1 MYHII
6 NGLLKLKSLLPFS
19 ILYVLSDFTY
29 LIVYYLIG
37 YRKNVVRENLK
48 RSFPGKTDRELLAR
62 EKKFYHHLC
71 DLLFESMKMATISK
85 EEMSRRMKILNYEPL
100 LKHYD
105 ENKSV
110 LLITSHYGNWEW
122 TSSFS
127 MYLPAD
133 KPMYQVYK
141 QQKNKLFDRLIYNLR
156 IRFGSVNV
164 EVNELF
170 DVLSSLKQQG
180 KMGMIGLISDQSPSR
195 KGIKYQSQFLN
206 QRTPVI
212 TGTEIIA
219 KKYDFPVYFVQIR
232 RVKRGYYTCN
242 PVPICLHPQESG
254 KFEITEKY
262 IRLLEQE
269 IMAEPAYWLWSHR
282 RWKFA
287 DK

>member
-19 ILYVLSDFTY
+19 ILYVLSDFIY

-48 RSFPGKTDRELLAR
+48 RSFPGKTDRELLAT

>member
-48 RSFPGKTDRELLAR
+48 RSFPDKTDRELLAT

-164 EVNELF
+164 EVSELF

>member
-48 RSFPGKTDRELLAR
+48 RSFPDKTDRELLAT

-71 DLLFESMKMATISK
+71 DLLFESIKMATISK

-141 QQKNKLFDRLIYNLR
+141 QLKNKFFDRLIYNLR

-195 KGIKYQSQFLN
+195 NGIKYRSQFLN

-219 KKYDFPVYFVQIR
+219 KKYDFPVYFVEIR

-282 RWKFA
+282 RWNFA

>member
-37 YRKNVVRENLK
+37 YRKKVVRENLK
-48 RSFPGKTDRELLAR
+48 RSFPDKTDRELLAT

-71 DLLFESMKMATISK
+71 DLLFESIKMATISK

>member
-48 RSFPGKTDRELLAR
+48 RSFPGKTDKELLAT

>member
-37 YRKNVVRENLK
+37 YRKKVVRENLK
-48 RSFPGKTDRELLAR
+48 RSFPDKTDRELLAT

-164 EVNELF
+164 EVSELF

>member
-1 MYHII
+1 
-6 NGLLKLKSLLPFS
+6 
-19 ILYVLSDFTY
+19 
-29 LIVYYLIG
+29 
-37 YRKNVVRENLK
+37 
-48 RSFPGKTDRELLAR
+48 
-62 EKKFYHHLC
+62 
-71 DLLFESMKMATISK
+71 MATISK

-164 EVNELF
+164 EVSELF

>member
-37 YRKNVVRENLK
+37 YRKKVVRENLK
-48 RSFPGKTDRELLAR
+48 RSFPGKTDRELLAT

-141 QQKNKLFDRLIYNLR
+141 QLKNKFFDRLIYNLR

>member
-48 RSFPGKTDRELLAR
+48 RSFPGKTDRELLAT

-85 EEMSRRMKILNYEPL
+85 EEMRRRMKILNYEPL

-164 EVNELF
+164 EVSELF
-170 DVLSSLKQQG
+170 NVLSSLKQQG

>member
-48 RSFPGKTDRELLAR
+48 RSFPDKTDRELLAT

-71 DLLFESMKMATISK
+71 DLLFESIKMATISK

-141 QQKNKLFDRLIYNLR
+141 QLKNKFFDRLIYNLR

>member
-48 RSFPGKTDRELLAR
+48 RSFPDKTDRELLAT

>member
-19 ILYVLSDFTY
+19 ILYVLSDFIY

-48 RSFPGKTDRELLAR
+48 RSFPGKTDRELLAT

-71 DLLFESMKMATISK
+71 DLLFESIKMATISK

>member
-19 ILYVLSDFTY
+19 ILYVLSDFIY

-48 RSFPGKTDRELLAR
+48 RSFPDKTDSELLVT

-71 DLLFESMKMATISK
+71 DLIFESMKMATISK

-141 QQKNKLFDRLIYNLR
+141 QLKNKFFDRLIYNLR

>member
-37 YRKNVVRENLK
+37 YRKKVVRENLK
-48 RSFPGKTDRELLAR
+48 RSFPDKTDRELLAT

>member
-19 ILYVLSDFTY
+19 ILYVLSDFIY

-37 YRKNVVRENLK
+37 YRKKVVRENLK
-48 RSFPGKTDRELLAR
+48 RSFPDKTDRELLAT

>member
-19 ILYVLSDFTY
+19 ILYVLSDFIY

-37 YRKNVVRENLK
+37 YRKKVVRENLK
-48 RSFPGKTDRELLAR
+48 RSFPDKTDRELLAI

-71 DLLFESMKMATISK
+71 DLLFESIKMATISK

-141 QQKNKLFDRLIYNLR
+141 QLKNKFFDRLIYNLR

>member
-48 RSFPGKTDRELLAR
+48 RSFPGKTDRELLAT

-71 DLLFESMKMATISK
+71 DLLFESIKMATISK

>member
-48 RSFPGKTDRELLAR
+48 RSFPGKTDRELLAT

-122 TSSFS
+122 TASFS

>member
-48 RSFPGKTDRELLAR
+48 RSFPDKTDRELLAT

-71 DLLFESMKMATISK
+71 DLLFESIKMATISK

>member
-48 RSFPGKTDRELLAR
+48 RSFPDKTDRELLAT

-85 EEMSRRMKILNYEPL
+85 EEMRRRMKILNYEPL

-141 QQKNKLFDRLIYNLR
+141 QLKNKFFDRLIYNLR

>member
-1 MYHII
+1 
-6 NGLLKLKSLLPFS
+6 
-19 ILYVLSDFTY
+19 
-29 LIVYYLIG
+29 
-37 YRKNVVRENLK
+37 
-48 RSFPGKTDRELLAR
+48 
-62 EKKFYHHLC
+62 
-71 DLLFESMKMATISK
+71 
-85 EEMSRRMKILNYEPL
+85 
-100 LKHYD
+100 
-105 ENKSV
+105 
-110 LLITSHYGNWEW
+110 
-122 TSSFS
+122 
-127 MYLPAD
+127 
-133 KPMYQVYK
+133 MYQVYK
-141 QQKNKLFDRLIYNLR
+141 QLKNKFFDRLIYNLR

>member
-48 RSFPGKTDRELLAR
+48 RSFPGKTDRELLAT

>member
-48 RSFPGKTDRELLAR
+48 RSFPGKTDKELLAT

-71 DLLFESMKMATISK
+71 DLLFESIKMATISK

>member
-19 ILYVLSDFTY
+19 ILYVLSDFIY

-48 RSFPGKTDRELLAR
+48 RSFPGKTDRELLAT

-71 DLLFESMKMATISK
+71 DLLFESIKMATISK

-141 QQKNKLFDRLIYNLR
+141 QLKNKFFDRLIYNLR

>member
-19 ILYVLSDFTY
+19 ILYVLSDFIY

-37 YRKNVVRENLK
+37 YRKKVVRENLK
-48 RSFPGKTDRELLAR
+48 RSFPDKTDRELLAT

-71 DLLFESMKMATISK
+71 DLLFESIKMATISK

-141 QQKNKLFDRLIYNLR
+141 QLKNKFFDRLIYNLR

>member
-37 YRKNVVRENLK
+37 YRKKVVRENLK
-48 RSFPGKTDRELLAR
+48 RSFPDKTDRELLAT

-141 QQKNKLFDRLIYNLR
+141 QLKNKFFDRLIYNLR

>member
-48 RSFPGKTDRELLAR
+48 RSFPDKTDRELLAT

-71 DLLFESMKMATISK
+71 DLLFESIKMATISK
-85 EEMSRRMKILNYEPL
+85 EEMRRRMKILNYEPL

-141 QQKNKLFDRLIYNLR
+141 QLKNKFFDRLIYNLR

>member
-48 RSFPGKTDRELLAR
+48 RSFPGKTDRELLAT

-262 IRLLEQE
+262 IRLLEHE

>member
-48 RSFPGKTDRELLAR
+48 RSFPDKTDKELR
-62 EKKFYHHLC
+62 VTEKKFYHHLC

-85 EEMSRRMKILNYEPL
+85 EEMRRRMKILNYEPL

>member
-48 RSFPGKTDRELLAR
+48 RSFPDKTDSELLVT

-85 EEMSRRMKILNYEPL
+85 EEMRRRMKILNYEPL

>member
-6 NGLLKLKSLLPFS
+6 NGLLKLKSLLPCW

-48 RSFPGKTDRELLAR
+48 RSFPDKTDRELLAT

-164 EVNELF
+164 EVSELF

>member
-48 RSFPGKTDRELLAR
+48 RSFPDKTDSELLVT

-71 DLLFESMKMATISK
+71 DLLFESIKMATISK

>member
-48 RSFPGKTDRELLAR
+48 RSFPDKTDKELR
-62 EKKFYHHLC
+62 VTEKKFYHHLC

>member
-48 RSFPGKTDRELLAR
+48 RSFPGKTDRELLAT

-170 DVLSSLKQQG
+170 DVLSSLKHQG

>member
-19 ILYVLSDFTY
+19 ILYVLSDFIY

-48 RSFPGKTDRELLAR
+48 RSFPGKTDRELLAT

-141 QQKNKLFDRLIYNLR
+141 QQKNKLFDQLIYNLR

-164 EVNELF
+164 EVSELF

>member
-19 ILYVLSDFTY
+19 ILYVLSDFIY

-37 YRKNVVRENLK
+37 YRKKVVRENLK
-48 RSFPGKTDRELLAR
+48 RSFPDKTDRELLTL

-71 DLLFESMKMATISK
+71 DLLFESIKMATISK

-141 QQKNKLFDRLIYNLR
+141 QLKNKFFDRLIYNLR

>member
-48 RSFPGKTDRELLAR
+48 RSFPDKTDRELLAT

-141 QQKNKLFDRLIYNLR
+141 QLKNKFFDRLIYNLR

>member
-37 YRKNVVRENLK
+37 YRKKVVRENLK
-48 RSFPGKTDRELLAR
+48 RSFPDKTDRELLAT

-71 DLLFESMKMATISK
+71 DLLFESIKMATISK

-141 QQKNKLFDRLIYNLR
+141 QLKNKFFDRLIYNLR

>member
-48 RSFPGKTDRELLAR
+48 RSFPGKTDRELLAT

-71 DLLFESMKMATISK
+71 DLLFESIKMATISK

-141 QQKNKLFDRLIYNLR
+141 QLKNKFFDRLIYNLR

-180 KMGMIGLISDQSPSR
+180 KM
-195 KGIKYQSQFLN
+195 
-206 QRTPVI
+206 
-212 TGTEIIA
+212 
-219 KKYDFPVYFVQIR
+219 
-232 RVKRGYYTCN
+232 
-242 PVPICLHPQESG
+242 
-254 KFEITEKY
+254 
-262 IRLLEQE
+262 
-269 IMAEPAYWLWSHR
+269 
-282 RWKFA
+282 
-287 DK
+287 